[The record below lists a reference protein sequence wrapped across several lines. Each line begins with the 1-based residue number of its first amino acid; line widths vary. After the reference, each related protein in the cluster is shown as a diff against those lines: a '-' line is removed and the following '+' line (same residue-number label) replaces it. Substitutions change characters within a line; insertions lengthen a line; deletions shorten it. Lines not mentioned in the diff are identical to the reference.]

1 MSKRILANYILMKSN
16 ITSGM
21 TKMSSS
27 LTSWLFVVFLIIGLG
42 MAVDLQHVPERRT
55 TVEIVGVLR
64 NDSVLVFPNST
75 GITCDFSAC
84 EMERLATIDSPEIS
98 KGELISSFPLSWHLH
113 RVFLI
118 FSAIESCALSNE
130 SCRCP
135 SNFLP
140 VK

>member
-1 MSKRILANYILMKSN
+1 
-16 ITSGM
+16 
-21 TKMSSS
+21 MSSS
-27 LTSWLFVVFLIIGLG
+27 LTIWLSIVIFIIGLG
-42 MAVDLQHVPERRT
+42 MAIDLQHVPERRASA
-55 TVEIVGVLR
+55 EIVGVLR
-64 NDSVLVFPNST
+64 NDSILVLPNNT

-98 KGELISSFPLSWHLH
+98 KGELVTSFPLSWHLH

>member
-1 MSKRILANYILMKSN
+1 MSKRILANYIMMKSN
-16 ITSGM
+16 ITSCM
-21 TKMSSS
+21 AKMSSS
-27 LTSWLFVVFLIIGLG
+27 LMSSLFIVFLIIG
-42 MAVDLQHVPERRT
+42 MAVDLQHVPERRAT
-55 TVEIVGVLR
+55 ADIVGVLR
-64 NDSVLVFPNST
+64 NDTVLVFPNST

-98 KGELISSFPLSWHLH
+98 KGELVTSFPLSWHLH
-113 RVFLI
+113 RVLLI